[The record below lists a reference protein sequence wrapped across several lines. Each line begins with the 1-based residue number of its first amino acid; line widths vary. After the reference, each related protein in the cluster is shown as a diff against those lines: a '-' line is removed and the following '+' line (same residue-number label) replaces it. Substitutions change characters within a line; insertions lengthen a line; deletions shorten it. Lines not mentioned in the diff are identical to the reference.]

1 MIICLKIEVPYMIYK
16 LDNPRVWRTY
26 TGGDNL
32 DVIHGMMPGA
42 LGSNYPEEWIV
53 SDTASTGKKEGEGL
67 SLIPSLGNLP
77 LKSLISDSPSLF
89 LGSSHVRKYGPRL
102 GVLTKL
108 IDSAERLTIQVHP
121 DKLKAMEYFSSPF
134 GKTEC
139 WYILG
144 GSDPCVYAGFRE
156 GVTRELWKDLFDKQ
170 DTQGL
175 LDCLIRHSVKEGD
188 TVLIPGGLPHAIGA
202 DTFLI
207 EIQEPTDY
215 TLRFEKITPQ
225 GLQISDEQCHLGLG
239 FDRIFDCC
247 DYTTFTPDE
256 ARMQLFLRSYPR
268 LDEDGVSLYKIVDYM
283 DTPCF
288 AMDKAMIREGKTL
301 KLPDEGSFYGVYCYR
316 GDGVMVS
323 GDEAMDIRQGD
334 QFFIPASE
342 KEVSIGSRKGLME
355 VFLIRGPIVG

>member
-1 MIICLKIEVPYMIYK
+1 MIYK

-32 DVIHGMMPGA
+32 DAIHGMASGTLGA
-42 LGSNYPEEWIV
+42 NYPEEWIV
-53 SDTASTGKKEGEGL
+53 SDTSSTGKKEGEGL
-67 SLIPSLGNLP
+67 SLIPALGNLS
-77 LKSLISDSPSLF
+77 LKNLISANPSLF
-89 LGSSHVRKYGPRL
+89 LGSTHVRKYGPRL

-121 DKLKAMEYFSSPF
+121 DRVKAMEYFSSPF

-144 GSDPCVYAGFRE
+144 GADPCVYAGFRE
-156 GVTRELWKDLFDKQ
+156 GVTRELWKELFDKQ

-175 LDCLIRHSVKEGD
+175 LDCLIRHSVKDGD

-225 GLQISDEQCHLGLG
+225 GLRISDEQCHLGLG
-239 FDRIFDCC
+239 FNRIFDCC
-247 DYTTFTPDE
+247 DYTTFKPE
-256 ARMQLFLRSYPR
+256 GARMRLFLRSYAR
-268 LDEDGVSLYKIVDYM
+268 VVDDGVSLCKIVDYE

-288 AMDKAMIREGKTL
+288 AMDKATISEGKTL
-301 KLPDEGSFYGVYCYR
+301 KLPYEGSFYGLYCYR
-316 GDGVMVS
+316 GDGMMVS
-323 GDEAMDIRQGD
+323 DDESMYIRQGD

-342 KEVSIGSRKGLME
+342 KAVSIESRRGVME
-355 VFLIRGPIVG
+355 VFLIRGPIVE

>member
-1 MIICLKIEVPYMIYK
+1 MVYK

-26 TGGDNL
+26 TGGANL
-32 DVIHGMMPGA
+32 DALHGIAPGTI
-42 LGSNYPEEWIV
+42 GMNYPEEWIA
-53 SDTASTGKKEGEGL
+53 SDTASTGKTEGEGL
-67 SLIPSLGNLP
+67 SVIPSMGDLP
-77 LKSLISDSPSLF
+77 LKSLISDSPALSL
-89 LGSSHVRKYGPRL
+89 GDGHVRKYGPRL

-121 DKLKAMEYFSSPF
+121 DKAKAMEYFSSPF

-144 GSDPCVYAGFRE
+144 GADPCVYAGFRE
-156 GVTRELWKDLFDKQ
+156 GVTRKLWEELFAKQ

-215 TLRFEKITPQ
+215 TLRFEKVTPQ
-225 GLQISDEQCHLGLG
+225 GLRISDEQCHLGLG
-239 FDRIFDCC
+239 FEKIFNCC

-256 ARMQLFLRSYPR
+256 ARAHLFLKSY
-268 LDEDGVSLYKIVDYM
+268 EKSAEEGVSLRKIVDYG
-283 DTPCF
+283 DTGCF
-288 AMDKAMIREGKTL
+288 AMDKAEIRGGRSL
-301 KLPDEGSFYGVYCYR
+301 RLPDAGAFYGLYCY
-316 GDGVMVS
+316 GGEGTICFSDGSAEM
-323 GDEAMDIRQGD
+323 RRGD
-334 QFFIPASE
+334 QFFVPASE
-342 KEVSIGSRKGLME
+342 EGVRLCSDDGTME
-355 VFLIRGPIVG
+355 VFLIRGPVVD